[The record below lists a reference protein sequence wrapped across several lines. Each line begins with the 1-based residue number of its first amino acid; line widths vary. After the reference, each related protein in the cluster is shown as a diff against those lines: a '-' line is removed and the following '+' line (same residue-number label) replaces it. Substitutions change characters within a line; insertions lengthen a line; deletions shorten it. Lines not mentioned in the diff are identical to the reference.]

1 VAGRAVVGLDIGS
14 SGVRAAQL
22 AQGKG
27 GTTLQRVGQV
37 ALPPGAVRDGEVV
50 DVDAVATGIRTL
62 WAQAGFTSRRVAV
75 GVANQRVVVRQVE
88 LPALP
93 LAELRSS
100 LQYHVQE
107 SIPMPVDQ
115 ALLDCYPYDEAVD
128 GRGNRTVRVLLVAAS
143 RDMVEHTLR
152 AVGLAGLQPVGVDL
166 TSFAVLRSLATA
178 GSSAAPGGAE
188 VLVDIGAGVTNL
200 VVHQGGVP
208 RFVRILLRGGEH
220 VTDALS
226 ERLGIPLED
235 AEVLKRARGAAPAP
249 VVHWPGGAGGAGG
262 DAASRA
268 IELAVGSFVD
278 EVRGSLDYYAAQ
290 PDAVRVDRM
299 VVCGGGSRLDG
310 LAARLGAATQ
320 LPVQPGSPLP
330 ELLPGPTGLD
340 ADQLEQLAPLL
351 SVPVGLA
358 LGMAS

>member
-22 AQGKG
+22 AQGRG

-50 DVDAVATGIRTL
+50 DVDAVATAIRTL

-75 GVANQRVVVRQVE
+75 GVANQKVVVRQVE

-93 LAELRSS
+93 LAELRAS

-107 SIPMPVDQ
+107 AIPMPVDQ
-115 ALLDCYPYDEAVD
+115 ALLDCYPYDEGVD
-128 GRGNRTVRVLLVAAS
+128 ERGTRTARVLLVAAS
-143 RDMVEHTLR
+143 REMVERTLA

-178 GSSAAPGGAE
+178 GSGAASGAAE
-188 VLVDIGAGVTNL
+188 VLVDVGAGVTNL

-208 RFVRILLRGGEH
+208 RFVRILLRGGEQ

-226 ERLGIPLED
+226 ERLGISLAD
-235 AEVLKRARGAAPAP
+235 AEALKLSRGAAPSPGAP
-249 VVHWPGGAGGAGG
+249 SPGGPPR

-268 IELAVGSFVD
+268 IEAAVSSFVD

-299 VVCGGGSRLDG
+299 VVSGGGSRLAG
-310 LAARLGAATQ
+310 LAARLSAATL
-320 LPVQPGSPLP
+320 LPVEPGSPLP
-330 ELLPGPTGLD
+330 ELRTGPTGLD
-340 ADQLEQLAPLL
+340 AAQLDQLAPLL